1 LEPTTALSDSSITAS
16 FNIFWCHRTERIPFK
31 YIFWITDIT
40 SPDIFKCWTEHKEAG
55 SSESDILFAV
65 KCLPFCTFDYSMPY
79 NEAVLGQ
86 EDSSVKITSI
96 KASFYFDSQLSLS
109 LRLKYSVQLAQHI
122 QSPLIKHIRK
132 RFQIP
137 DPISDPAA
145 SEVIFRKETDI
156 MCPDSSNISMNLDVL
171 SKFKQLYYSVL
182 TECHSAAPLAHLT
195 ALTPQFTP
203 PSATEGNLYIATL
216 PYP

>member
-1 LEPTTALSDSSITAS
+1 
-16 FNIFWCHRTERIPFK
+16 
-31 YIFWITDIT
+31 
-40 SPDIFKCWTEHKEAG
+40 
-55 SSESDILFAV
+55 
-65 KCLPFCTFDYSMPY
+65 MPY

-171 SKFKQLYYSVL
+171 SKSKQLYYSVL
-182 TECHSAAPLAHLT
+182 TECHSAAPLTHLI

-216 PYP
+216 PLNQRQLAAVCFPSFLGASPKIPLFAYEIEIWQTTTSQDDWL